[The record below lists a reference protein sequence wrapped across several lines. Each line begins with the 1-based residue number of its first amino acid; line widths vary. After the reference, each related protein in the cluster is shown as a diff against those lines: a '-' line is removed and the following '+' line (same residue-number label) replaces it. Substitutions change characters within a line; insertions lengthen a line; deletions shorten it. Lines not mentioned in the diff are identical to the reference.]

1 MITASSS
8 DTDYRQSQTD
18 WSCEMKSL
26 IIVVAMCLSAAT
38 AFAQRPTTVDASY
51 VIVPAQ
57 DVFLAIA
64 AQPDCP
70 LRIEDV
76 QLLMLVDNGR
86 ARYRYKL
93 SNKGDKPIHYFTV
106 VAWTAEGTGGTLSG
120 PPPWDGRITDR
131 LLFPGESVQV
141 GQSDLPIVP
150 LNSTLREKLKL
161 SGKLQTV
168 VILLVDHIT
177 FADGSEYDA
186 RAKSESL
193 ADFLRDRAN

>member
-1 MITASSS
+1 MET
-8 DTDYRQSQTD
+8 
-18 WSCEMKSL
+18 L
-26 IIVVAMCLSAAT
+26 IIVGLLCLSVAT
-38 AFAQRPTTVDASY
+38 VSAQRPTAVDVSY
-51 VIVPAQ
+51 VVVPAQ
-57 DVFLAIA
+57 DVFLAVA

-70 LRIEDV
+70 LRIEEA
-76 QLLMLVDNGR
+76 QLLMSVDKGR
-86 ARYRYKL
+86 GHYRYKL

-106 VAWTAEGTGGTLSG
+106 VAWNAEGTGGTLSG

-131 LLFPGESVQV
+131 LLYPGESVQV

-186 RAKSESL
+186 RAASKSL
-193 ADFLRDRAN
+193 IDFFVDRAN

>member
-1 MITASSS
+1 
-8 DTDYRQSQTD
+8 
-18 WSCEMKSL
+18 MKSL
-26 IIVVAMCLSAAT
+26 IIVVILCLSAAT
-38 AFAQRPTTVDASY
+38 ASAQQPTAVNASY

-57 DVFLAIA
+57 DVFLAVA
-64 AQPDCP
+64 AQSDCP
-70 LRIEDV
+70 LRIEEA
-76 QLLMLVDNGR
+76 QLLWPVDKGP

-93 SNKGDKPIHYFTV
+93 SNRGDKPIHYFTV

-131 LLFPGESVQV
+131 LLYPGESVQA

-168 VILLVDHIT
+168 VILLVEHIR

-186 RAKSESL
+186 RAASESL
-193 ADFLRDRAN
+193 IDFFGERGN

>member
-1 MITASSS
+1 
-8 DTDYRQSQTD
+8 
-18 WSCEMKSL
+18 MKSL
-26 IIVVAMCLSAAT
+26 IIVGVFCLT
-38 AFAQRPTTVDASY
+38 AVTAPAQRPTATDVSY

-57 DVFLAIA
+57 DVFLAVA

-70 LRIEDV
+70 LRIEEA
-76 QLLMLVDNGR
+76 QLLMPVDQGR
-86 ARYRYKL
+86 ENYRYKL

-106 VAWTAEGTGGTLSG
+106 VAWNAEGAGGTLGG

-131 LLFPGESVQV
+131 LLYPGESVQA
-141 GQSDLPIVP
+141 GQYDLPIVP

-168 VILLVDHIT
+168 IILLVDHIT

-186 RAKSESL
+186 RAASKSL
-193 ADFLRDRAN
+193 IDFFFDRAK

>member
-1 MITASSS
+1 
-8 DTDYRQSQTD
+8 
-18 WSCEMKSL
+18 MKSL

-38 AFAQRPTTVDASY
+38 ASAQQPTAPDVSY

-57 DVFLAIA
+57 DIFLAIA

-70 LRIEDV
+70 LRIEEA
-76 QLLMLVDNGR
+76 QLLMPVDKGR

-93 SNKGDKPIHYFTV
+93 TNKGNKPIHYFTV
-106 VAWTAEGTGGTLSG
+106 VAWTAEGTGGTLNG

-131 LLFPGESVQV
+131 LLYPGESVQV

-150 LNSTLREKLKL
+150 LNSALREKLKL

-168 VILLVDHIT
+168 VILLVDHIR
-177 FADGSEYDA
+177 FADDSEYDA
-186 RAKSESL
+186 RAVSQSV
-193 ADFLRDRAN
+193 ADFFGDRPN

>member
-1 MITASSS
+1 MKNRRRVDAQIGVV
-8 DTDYRQSQTD
+8 
-18 WSCEMKSL
+18 EMKSL
-26 IIVVAMCLSAAT
+26 IIIGILYLSAAT
-38 AFAQRPTTVDASY
+38 VSAQQPTTVDVSY

-57 DVFLAIA
+57 DIFIAVA

-70 LRIEDV
+70 LRIEEA
-76 QLLMLVDNGR
+76 QLLMPVDQGR

-106 VAWTAEGTGGTLSG
+106 VAWNDEGAGGTLKG

-131 LLFPGESVQV
+131 LLYPGEAVQV

-161 SGKLQTV
+161 TGKLQTM
-168 VILLVDHIT
+168 VILLVEHIR

-186 RAKSESL
+186 QAASKSLSE
-193 ADFLRDRAN
+193 FFFNGAN